1 MYKTTLK
8 DIPSVSKVINEL
20 SGSIN
25 LHEDYLKKLVNE
37 EISKI
42 RRDIKKERYHKK
54 PDELLTYITNIVKKK
69 SNSSLLNIINGTGI
83 VLHTGFGRAPFRA

>member
-42 RRDIKKERYHKK
+42 RRDIKKERYHTHLVGSIKRLFLFWKK
-54 PDELLTYITNIVKKK
+54 L
-69 SNSSLLNIINGTGI
+69 S
-83 VLHTGFGRAPFRA
+83 VLKILKI